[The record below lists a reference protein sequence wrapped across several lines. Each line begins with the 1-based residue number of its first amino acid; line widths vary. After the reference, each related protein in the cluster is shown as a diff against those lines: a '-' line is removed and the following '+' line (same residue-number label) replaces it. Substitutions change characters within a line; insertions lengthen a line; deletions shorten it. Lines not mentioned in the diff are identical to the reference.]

1 MKRIIALVLT
11 VMMLLSVV
19 ACSGGTAA
27 PAATSE
33 GSANS
38 STATNTADSKPAD
51 SAGNEE
57 TPKAAFTVSEDD
69 EEIYMNNLGE
79 FYEYYQNA
87 VQTSKSD
94 SERWAKLA
102 LAEAKFLET
111 GCGTPMY
118 APFVSYS
125 LTRLVYNTSGF
136 APWRGTMT
144 HWGEY
149 LITNEIIL
157 KEDYD
162 ALKEIWNETRGTGTY
177 LDSAK
182 KYLTDKGY
190 TFADTYRGTFTDIIN
205 SWSVWEM
212 STGGASAAVTSAA
225 DFLFAY
231 NSEGTLVPH
240 LAESYEMSEDGK
252 VYTIHLKKDQIWV
265 DSQGRYVDDVQA
277 DDWVAS
283 AQHMADILGWYFN
296 RFTQYVENAAEY
308 YNGEITDFGEVG
320 IKALDKYTL
329 QYTLKEPCPYFMT
342 LSDNLAFYPLCRSY
356 YLSQGGAFGQA
367 EYAAAAASPSYTY
380 GIDQNHIPYCGQ
392 FICTNMTEKNS
403 ITCVLNPNYWNAEN
417 ATLKAVELVYDDGSD
432 VARNYENFK
441 NGLNYSMY
449 LNSALMETAKN
460 NGDFDKYAVT
470 NPPNKATFLLW
481 FNLNRKTYANV
492 ADGALASRKTDEQ
505 KEITRAALQNKHFR
519 LALAYSID
527 RPLYIVQNT
536 VEELKYANNRNTL
549 TPGDYVSLLED
560 VTIDINGTPTTFPKG
575 TWYGAIVQAQL
586 TADEFPI
593 KVWDEEL
600 QTTDFPDAWHQPEL
614 AKKEMELAIEELA
627 TLGYKVSK
635 ENPIVLDYYNP
646 VIDETSARQSYVLK
660 TCIESGT
667 DGNVFVDLIDMNAWS
682 ERNNMLNNVNY
693 GYEVNEDMGGL
704 GTVGSDHGDP
714 QCFTEGLLPYGDGY
728 MVIRMGLW

>member
-1 MKRIIALVLT
+1 MKKALAALISSA
-11 VMMLLSVV
+11 MLISLA
-19 ACSGGTAA
+19 ACGGGSSSAPSGSQAA
-27 PAATSE
+27 PGDSSSSQTAMTGEAAPGGEMAE
-33 GSANS
+33 GEMASFQV
-38 STATNTADSKPAD
+38 ADND
-51 SAGNEE
+51 
-57 TPKAAFTVSEDD
+57 ED
-69 EEIYMNNLGE
+69 IYMNNLGD
-79 FYEYYQNA
+79 FYEEFLKATTEAEN
-87 VQTSKSD
+87 V
-94 SERWAKLA
+94 SERYAMLA
-102 LAEAKFLET
+102 QAEAKVLES
-111 GCGTPMY
+111 GAGTPMY
-118 APFVSYS
+118 GGTAGYQMSHIIPKTGGY
-125 LTRLVYNTSGF
+125 
-136 APWRGTMT
+136 APWRGEMSDM
-144 HWGEY
+144 GQMI
-149 LITNEIIL
+149 ITNEVIKSEDHEYL
-157 KEDYD
+157 KQLWLDN
-162 ALKEIWNETRGTGTY
+162 LGTG
-177 LDSAK
+177 
-182 KYLTDKGY
+182 KYVEKAREYMAGRGY
-190 TFADTYRGTFTDIIN
+190 TFKDTYTSTFVDNPTTWDIFAASTSNDSGIIGPTYDYLYAYDAEG
-205 SWSVWEM
+205 EM
-212 STGGASAAVTSAA
+212 Q
-225 DFLFAY
+225 
-231 NSEGTLVPH
+231 PRM
-240 LAESYEMSEDGK
+240 AESCEITEYGK
-252 VYTIHLKKDQIWV
+252 VYTIKIRPGQIWV
-265 DSQGRYVDDVQA
+265 DSQGRKVADVTA
-277 DDWVAS
+277 DDWVAA
-283 AQHMADILGWYFN
+283 AQHAADLQDAYTLNSYIEG
-296 RFTQYVENAAEY
+296 FTAYMT
-308 YNGEITDFGEVG
+308 GETVDFGTVG
-320 IKALDKYTL
+320 VKALDDLTL
-329 QYTLKEPCPYFMT
+329 QYTLTEPCSYFMSLLQT
-342 LSDNLAFYPLCRSY
+342 NELTPLCRSY
-356 YLSQGGAFGQA
+356 FLSQGGAFGLS
-367 EYAAAAASPSYTY
+367 EFSAASAEPSYVY
-380 GIDQNHIPYCGQ
+380 GIDQDHIAVCGQ
-392 FICTNMTEKNS
+392 FLCTNMTEKNS

-646 VIDETSARQSYVLK
+646 VIDETSARMSYVLK